1 MINHSH
7 TNHSLSEIIIQL
19 DNDEILINKELVNL
33 CSAHA
38 SIANLL
44 LLVMNQSSPI
54 KCPYFGCR
62 VKIKVAPYTM

>member
-7 TNHSLSEIIIQL
+7 TKHSLSEIIIQL

-33 CSAHA
+33 CSARA

-44 LLVMNQSSPI
+44 LLVMNQNRDTLRD
-54 KCPYFGCR
+54 YFGCR